1 LTTAVPFR
9 ENFEQH
15 PDHQAQIYGVKLPY
29 WNEVIDCATDTLRKL
44 PYTRFVGLDL
54 AMTTTGPI
62 IIEVNV
68 SPDKNGA
75 ANGMISSDIIKQA
88 AQECTLID

>member
-1 LTTAVPFR
+1 
-9 ENFEQH
+9 
-15 PDHQAQIYGVKLPY
+15 
-29 WNEVIDCATDTLRKL
+29 
-44 PYTRFVGLDL
+44 
-54 AMTTTGPI
+54 MTTTGPI